1 MKYNRALVQF
11 KRKKFLSYCWF
22 SKKRPNLQLYYS
34 YQSLKKDEMDI
45 GKKSKIIWLHWYVT
59 SHYSE
64 VEILIYIFIWCEN
77 LKIKNKIIYP
87 FRSSTNISY
96 VFRVPLFAMQTPFT
110 HVFLSSVLKLNEIE
124 MRFLRKFFILHV
136 GNEYSL
142 VPEVYAVL
150 WILVDSAKCDARTS
164 RQSIGL
170 FVVTKQ
176 IP

>member
-1 MKYNRALVQF
+1 M
-11 KRKKFLSYCWF
+11 S
-22 SKKRPNLQLYYS
+22 NLNEKS
-34 YQSLKKDEMDI
+34 FFPIVDFLKK
-45 GKKSKIIWLHWYVT
+45 G
-59 SHYSE
+59 
-64 VEILIYIFIWCEN
+64 LIYISTTLISHWRKMKWIKGKIQDN
-77 LKIKNKIIYP
+77 LIALICYLSLLRSGSINIYFYIVWKSKKIKNKIIYP

-124 MRFLRKFFILHV
+124 MRFLRKYFILHV

-150 WILVDSAKCDARTS
+150 WILVDSAKCDARTL

-170 FVVTKQ
+170 FVVIKQ